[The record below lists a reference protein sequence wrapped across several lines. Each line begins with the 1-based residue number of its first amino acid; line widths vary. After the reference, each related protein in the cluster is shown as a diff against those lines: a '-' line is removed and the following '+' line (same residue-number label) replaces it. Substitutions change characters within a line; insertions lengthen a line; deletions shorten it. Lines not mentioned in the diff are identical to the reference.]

1 MKKNE
6 QKRSQVSSPSPK
18 RRKSA
23 QKSRN
28 QPTASKSPVQ
38 KSQESP
44 APVVVEPT
52 KGGFALAS
60 DDDDDVPNTK
70 VQQKNEEAADEYSE
84 ENYSDN

>member
-18 RRKSA
+18 RKSA

-28 QPTASKSPVQ
+28 PPPASKSPVQ

-44 APVVVEPT
+44 APVVEPT

-60 DDDDDVPNTK
+60 DDDEPNTK
-70 VQQKNEEAADEYSE
+70 VHEQKKQEAADEYSDD
-84 ENYSDN
+84 NYSDN